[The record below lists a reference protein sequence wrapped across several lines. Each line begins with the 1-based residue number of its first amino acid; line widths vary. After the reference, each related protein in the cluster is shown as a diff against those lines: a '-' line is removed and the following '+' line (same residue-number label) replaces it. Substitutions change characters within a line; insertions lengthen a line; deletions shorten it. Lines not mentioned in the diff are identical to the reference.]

1 MTAELTV
8 VFAIAV
14 SAARAGPE
22 QPVLTPDQQ
31 AIVDKIA
38 KGTNPNNV
46 LYTEASTDHI
56 GTEVR
61 LPFRRG
67 KYITLTRTGS
77 VVRKDGSWHGKVEET
92 GERAVLMLWVV
103 FGSELRSR
111 LRDCVF

>member
-1 MTAELTV
+1 MRSKSQRRLAPCLWAASALWAARALAVSTWSSLAGQWRRWPIFTAKLV
-8 VFAIAV
+8 LVLAIAV

-67 KYITLTRTGS
+67 KY
-77 VVRKDGSWHGKVEET
+77 
-92 GERAVLMLWVV
+92 
-103 FGSELRSR
+103 
-111 LRDCVF
+111 